1 MRIFEFFWLVCP
13 AQERSVTYALDVRW
27 VTVPGLLKRT
37 SRTSDSGIG
46 NIDDVM
52 LVFLIDN
59 ESLTNNRV

>member
-1 MRIFEFFWLVCP
+1 MNFLVVCP

-37 SRTSDSGIG
+37 SRTSDSGILIG
-46 NIDDVM
+46 NIDNVM

-59 ESLTNNRV
+59 ESLANNRV